1 MRLLRIFIMVLA
13 LTMCLDSYAQT
24 EILTGKE
31 KREAKK
37 LERKA
42 KRQEKKDEREFKAII
57 EKVKA
62 EESNQVRISDEPQ
75 QNVETVIVQEQET
88 ALEPVLESTPEPEV
102 ESTPEPEVES
112 EIEKTFISEPTSDI
126 VEQTVQAPIDVEETE
141 TSETDVN
148 IFAWV
153 VWILVIYLVYKI
165 IRWIFSLRCPHCKRF
180 FATYVSAE
188 ENEGRTKWETE
199 YNNGK
204 SSRHYYYKY
213 KVWRTC
219 RHCGGRTFHYEDRKG

>member
-24 EILTGKE
+24 EILTAKE

-102 ESTPEPEVES
+102 ES
-112 EIEKTFISEPTSDI
+112 EIEKTFISEPAYDI
-126 VEQTVQAPIDVEETE
+126 VEQTVQAPVDVEETE

-165 IRWIFSLRCPHCKRF
+165 MRWVFSLRCPHCKRF

-204 SSRHYYYKY
+204 STRHYYYKY

-219 RHCGGRTFHYEDRKG
+219 RHCGGRAFHYEERKG

>member
-24 EILTGKE
+24 EILTAKE

-42 KRQEKKDEREFKAII
+42 KRQEKRDEREFKAII

-102 ESTPEPEVES
+102 ES
-112 EIEKTFISEPTSDI
+112 EIEKTFISEPAYDI
-126 VEQTVQAPIDVEETE
+126 VEQTVQAPVDVEETE

-204 SSRHYYYKY
+204 STRHYYYKY

-219 RHCGGRTFHYEDRKG
+219 RHCGGRTFHYEERKG

>member
-1 MRLLRIFIMVLA
+1 MVLA

-102 ESTPEPEVES
+102 ES
-112 EIEKTFISEPTSDI
+112 EIEKTFISEPAYDI
-126 VEQTVQAPIDVEETE
+126 VEQTVQTPVDVEETE

-165 IRWIFSLRCPHCKRF
+165 MRWVFSLRCPHCKRF

-204 SSRHYYYKY
+204 STRHYYYKY

-219 RHCGGRTFHYEDRKG
+219 RHCGGRTFHYEERKG

>member
-1 MRLLRIFIMVLA
+1 MVLA

-24 EILTGKE
+24 EILTAKE

-42 KRQEKKDEREFKAII
+42 KRQEKRDEREFKAII

-102 ESTPEPEVES
+102 ES
-112 EIEKTFISEPTSDI
+112 EIEKTFISEPAYDI
-126 VEQTVQAPIDVEETE
+126 VEQTVQAPVDVEETE

-204 SSRHYYYKY
+204 STRHYYYKY

-219 RHCGGRTFHYEDRKG
+219 RHCGGRTFHYEERKG

>member
-102 ESTPEPEVES
+102 EP
-112 EIEKTFISEPTSDI
+112 EIEKTFISEPASDI
-126 VEQTVQAPIDVEETE
+126 VEQTVQAPVDVEETE

-204 SSRHYYYKY
+204 STRHYYYKY

-219 RHCGGRTFHYEDRKG
+219 RHCGGRTFHYEERKG

>member
-1 MRLLRIFIMVLA
+1 MVLA

-102 ESTPEPEVES
+102 ES
-112 EIEKTFISEPTSDI
+112 EIEKTFISEPASDI
-126 VEQTVQAPIDVEETE
+126 VEQTVQAPVDVEETE

-165 IRWIFSLRCPHCKRF
+165 MRWVFSLRCPHCKRF

-204 SSRHYYYKY
+204 STRHYYYKY

-219 RHCGGRTFHYEDRKG
+219 RHCGGRTFHYEERKG

>member
-1 MRLLRIFIMVLA
+1 MRLLRIFIMVMA

-102 ESTPEPEVES
+102 ES
-112 EIEKTFISEPTSDI
+112 EIVKTFISEPASDI
-126 VEQTVQAPIDVEETE
+126 VEQTVQVPVDVEETE
-141 TSETDVN
+141 ASETDVN

-204 SSRHYYYKY
+204 STRHYYYKY

-219 RHCGGRTFHYEDRKG
+219 RHCGGRTFHYEERKG

>member
-24 EILTGKE
+24 EGLSGKE

-42 KRQEKKDEREFKAII
+42 KRQEKRDEREFKAII

-102 ESTPEPEVES
+102 ES
-112 EIEKTFISEPTSDI
+112 EIEKTFISEPAYDI
-126 VEQTVQAPIDVEETE
+126 VEQTVQAPVDVEETE

-204 SSRHYYYKY
+204 STRHYYYKY

-219 RHCGGRTFHYEDRKG
+219 RHCGGRTFHYEERKG